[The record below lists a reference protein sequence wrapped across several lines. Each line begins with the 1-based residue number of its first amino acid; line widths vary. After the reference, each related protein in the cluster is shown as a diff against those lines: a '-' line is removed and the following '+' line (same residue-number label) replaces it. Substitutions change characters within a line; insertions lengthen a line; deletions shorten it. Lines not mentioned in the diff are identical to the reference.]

1 MVGPVMEP
9 GQTLPGKR
17 DYSEVYAKFPL
28 NYPGEHRIY
37 RLPGRNNE
45 NSWGSTGS
53 YFRAKLLIKSSDK
66 EELKPEQGI

>member
-1 MVGPVMEP
+1 MEL

-17 DYSEVYAKFPL
+17 DYSEIYAKFPL
-28 NYPGEHRIY
+28 NHLGEHQIY

-45 NSWGSTGS
+45 NSWGNTGR
-53 YFRAKLLIKSSDK
+53 YFRTKLVIRSSGK